1 MKKLTD
7 EQITTISREA
17 WYAAKCGDT
26 IQEVTAK
33 GIRAALALADEP
45 EAQPEPARKP
55 WPKLPAKV
63 GYCGNKS
70 DVCNADDERICD
82 NVTEDVADALALALN
97 MLPRCVA
104 VLRRNFDDF
113 AERQAILA
121 EIDAA
126 GFDLPTREKP

>member
-7 EQITTISREA
+7 AQIATISREA

-45 EAQPEPARKP
+45 EAAPKPARRS
-55 WPKLPAKV
+55 WPNLPVVSRENWLRKDDGRYI
-63 GYCGNKS
+63 GYEGYE
-70 DVCNADDERICD
+70 A
-82 NVTEDVADALALALN
+82 AALALN